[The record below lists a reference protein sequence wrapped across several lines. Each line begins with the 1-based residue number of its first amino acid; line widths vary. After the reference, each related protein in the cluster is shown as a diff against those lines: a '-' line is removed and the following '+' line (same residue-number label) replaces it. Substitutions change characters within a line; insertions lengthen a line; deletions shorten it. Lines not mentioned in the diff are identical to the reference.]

1 MSLIKCPECGKVF
14 SDRAAHCPQCGLPTD
29 EALDAITDSRPP
41 VRQMPSP
48 PAEQP
53 QSPSS
58 AAPPQDF
65 RPRQQRTSGN
75 TVLYILIA
83 TVIVLAIVCIVLLA
97 TTKLGP
103 HTGTDGTAADSTTA
117 IPELPAD
124 TVKDAKPAKENLP
137 QVVESPAEQE
147 TEVLPEGSETE
158 EIMHP
163 AAPTAAP
170 SAPAE
175 TTPAPAPETVT
186 PPANAPAQ

>member
-14 SDRAAHCPQCGLPTD
+14 SDRAAHCPQCGLPTE
-29 EALDAITDSRPP
+29 EALNAITGSRPP

-53 QSPSS
+53 LSPSS
-58 AAPPQDF
+58 ATPPQDF
-65 RPRQQRTSGN
+65 RPRQQCTSGN

-83 TVIVLAIVCIVLLA
+83 TVIVLALVCIVLLA
-97 TTKLGP
+97 TSKFGP
-103 HTGTDGTAADSTTA
+103 HAGSADTTGDSATA

-163 AAPTAAP
+163 AAPPAAP
-170 SAPAE
+170 AAPAE
-175 TTPAPAPETVT
+175 TAPTPETT
-186 PPANAPAQ
+186 TSPANAPAQ